1 MALVVLTG
9 FLKTSSPNG
18 PFASN
23 RVFRLKTTTKTVSKV
38 AIIKTKRTTTAFFLF
53 SSLFLFLLSFSFV
66 AVIVELLGLKKHA
79 L

>member
-23 RVFRLKTTTKTVSKV
+23 GVFRLKTTKTVSKV
-38 AIIKTKRTTTAFFLF
+38 AIIKTKRAAISFFLF
-53 SSLFLFLLSFSFV
+53 SSVFLFLLSFSFV

>member
-23 RVFRLKTTTKTVSKV
+23 RVFRLKTTKTVSKV
-38 AIIKTKRTTTAFFLF
+38 AIIKTKRATIAFFLF
-53 SSLFLFLLSFSFV
+53 SSVFLFLLSFSFV

>member
-23 RVFRLKTTTKTVSKV
+23 RVFRLKTTKTVSKV
-38 AIIKTKRTTTAFFLF
+38 AIIKTKRATISFFLF

>member
-18 PFASN
+18 PFGSN
-23 RVFRLKTTTKTVSKV
+23 RVFRLKTTKTVSKV
-38 AIIKTKRTTTAFFLF
+38 TIIKTKGATISFFLF

>member
-1 MALVVLTG
+1 MALVDLTG

-23 RVFRLKTTTKTVSKV
+23 RVCRLKTTKTVSKV
-38 AIIKTKRTTTAFFLF
+38 AIIKTKRATIAFFLF
-53 SSLFLFLLSFSFV
+53 SSLFLFLLPFSFV
-66 AVIVELLGLKKHA
+66 AVIVELLGLKRNA

>member
-1 MALVVLTG
+1 MARVVLTG

-23 RVFRLKTTTKTVSKV
+23 RVLRLKTTKTVSKV
-38 AIIKTKRTTTAFFLF
+38 AIIKTKRATISFFLF
-53 SSLFLFLLSFSFV
+53 SSLFVFLLSFSFV

>member
-9 FLKTSSPNG
+9 FLKTSSSNG
-18 PFASN
+18 PFGSN
-23 RVFRLKTTTKTVSKV
+23 RVFRLKTTKTVSKV
-38 AIIKTKRTTTAFFLF
+38 AIIKTKRATISFFLF

-66 AVIVELLGLKKHA
+66 AVVVELLGLKKHA

>member
-23 RVFRLKTTTKTVSKV
+23 RVLRLKTTKTVSKV
-38 AIIKTKRTTTAFFLF
+38 AIIKTKRATISFFLF
-53 SSLFLFLLSFSFV
+53 SWLFLFLLSFSFV
-66 AVIVELLGLKKHA
+66 AVIVELLGFKKHA

>member
-23 RVFRLKTTTKTVSKV
+23 RVFGLKTTKTVSKV
-38 AIIKTKRTTTAFFLF
+38 AIIKTKRATIAFFLF
-53 SSLFLFLLSFSFV
+53 SSLYLFLLSFSFV
-66 AVIVELLGLKKHA
+66 SVIVELLGLKKHA

>member
-23 RVFRLKTTTKTVSKV
+23 RVFRLKTTKTVSKV
-38 AIIKTKRTTTAFFLF
+38 AIIKTKRATISFFLF
-53 SSLFLFLLSFSFV
+53 SSLFLFLLSSSFV
-66 AVIVELLGLKKHA
+66 VVIVELLGLKKHA